1 MKRKRKYE
9 KALQTSEPTKGKA
22 GATDVERMRPEK
34 KTKRLD
40 PQIDQGSMR
49 GTRKTKEQKL
59 KRALRWRESPSAK
72 AEIINTKEG
81 NEE

>member
-9 KALQTSEPTKGKA
+9 KALPTRETTKTEA
-22 GATDVERMRPEK
+22 GATDVERMQPEK

-59 KRALRWRESPSAK
+59 KRASRSRESPSAK
-72 AEIINTKEG
+72 AEIRNTKEG